1 MNGFESCRDWK
12 GLVGFIT
19 AYRYKT
25 EDQTNHKWDDLNYYA
40 ISNSSW
46 KFLSKSPCLPIRER
60 FERSIVNVRKKL
72 FLSSIFPSN
81 SFGEISIVKISKRRL
96 DKRNTSKST
105 IEFPCLDI
113 RHSEWPGLL
122 WNFQCNFY
130 RFIDVSTRSVNLITL
145 SVFFNFSIFFLIECL
160 IVAEIRWE
168 IMQENCID
176 DRWFFCKWLIYFV
189 EIIESELRLYS
200 KQLIQNFNK

>member
-1 MNGFESCRDWK
+1 MGRSQLLCNFKFFVE
-12 GLVGFIT
+12 
-19 AYRYKT
+19 
-25 EDQTNHKWDDLNYYA
+25 
-40 ISNSSW
+40 ISIEG
-46 KFLSKSPCLPIRER
+46 CLPIRER
-60 FERSIVNVRKKL
+60 FERSIVNDRKKL

-145 SVFFNFSIFFLIECL
+145 SVFFNFSIFFSSN
-160 IVAEIRWE
+160 VW
-168 IMQENCID
+168 
-176 DRWFFCKWLIYFV
+176 
-189 EIIESELRLYS
+189 SLRKYVGR
-200 KQLIQNFNK
+200 

>member
-1 MNGFESCRDWK
+1 MSTIEKGERFRNSSWWLFYFLHRFDESIGKCIFRRLCVNGFESCRDWK
-12 GLVGFIT
+12 GLVDFIT

-145 SVFFNFSIFFLIECL
+145 SVFFNFSIFFSSN
-160 IVAEIRWE
+160 VW
-168 IMQENCID
+168 
-176 DRWFFCKWLIYFV
+176 
-189 EIIESELRLYS
+189 SLRKYVGR
-200 KQLIQNFNK
+200 

>member
-1 MNGFESCRDWK
+1 MGRSQLLCNFKFFVE
-12 GLVGFIT
+12 
-19 AYRYKT
+19 
-25 EDQTNHKWDDLNYYA
+25 
-40 ISNSSW
+40 ISIEGY
-46 KFLSKSPCLPIRER
+46 LPIRER

-96 DKRNTSKST
+96 DKRYTSKST

-113 RHSEWPGLL
+113 RHSEWPRLL

-189 EIIESELRLYS
+189 EIIELELRLYS